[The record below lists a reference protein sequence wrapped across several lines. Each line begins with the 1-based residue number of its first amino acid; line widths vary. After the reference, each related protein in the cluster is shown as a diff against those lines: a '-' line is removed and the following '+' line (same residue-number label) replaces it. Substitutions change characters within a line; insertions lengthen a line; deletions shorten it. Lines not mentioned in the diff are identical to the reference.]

1 MNHFTDES
9 ESTWAYVRT
18 ALIVFAYLASK
29 AEEKSRNLAAE
40 VEVELQGV
48 QKNTIQ
54 KATHR
59 MLEDLKIELLVPRI
73 IETVAQSFDAALQE
87 AKWTKWLLYISQT
100 FGIVAAGIL
109 LQSHDKLPAGSVW
122 PLGVYRV
129 GTALGLLMLFARGRQ
144 KIGK

>member
-1 MNHFTDES
+1 MNHFIDEN
-9 ESTWAYVRT
+9 ETTWAYVRV
-18 ALIVFAYLASK
+18 ALIVFAYLASAADRK
-29 AEEKSRNLAAE
+29 GRDLVAE
-40 VEVELQGV
+40 VDGNLRGVE
-48 QKNTIQ
+48 KETIE

-73 IETVAQSFDAALQE
+73 IETVAQSFNEALQE

-109 LQSHDKLPAGSVW
+109 LQSHDKLSAGSVW
-122 PLGVYRV
+122 SLGVYCV
-129 GTALGLLMLFARGRQ
+129 GTALGLLMLFARGRH